1 MNSQDILY
9 YSLAAGFLILV
20 GFVSYAAFNLSRTL
34 KELTSILARVDDITK
49 DVEEFKNYIKQGI
62 FYLKS
67 LFTKKGGEKNGK

>member
-20 GFVSYAAFNLSRTL
+20 GFVSYAAFNLSHTL
-34 KELTSILARVDDITK
+34 KELTSILQRIDDITK

-62 FYLKS
+62 LYLKS
-67 LFTKKGGEKNGK
+67 MFTRKGGEKNGK